1 MVGKIKR
8 VRQKLHQR
16 AVKCNHGDEVSAAPG
31 LEKAPTAAEGDVLIK
46 CPLYDS
52 NRSAA
57 GSPKPKPGGRMKMPD
72 TFPSA
77 VFAGTEISPEALV
90 QTLKTEQ
97 KPADTSSHT
106 GPSEKK
112 LQSKKQRTKERRER
126 WLSKI
131 SAIKLAKEQQVAL
144 TRRRATPV
152 VGDMQ
157 LLADALP
164 ELSQLVSTSQ
174 RLPCRK
180 ASMPVKKKPE
190 PTDYRQM
197 KPVQKR
203 KLLETESSRFSEMLQ
218 NPAFRANPLY
228 AIGEHLRKRLKEE
241 EEKSPR

>member
-16 AVKCNHGDEVSAAPG
+16 AVKFNHGDKVSAAPD
-31 LEKAPTAAEGDVLIK
+31 LEKAPTAAEGDVLK
-46 CPLYDS
+46 CPLYGS

-57 GSPKPKPGGRMKMPD
+57 GSPKPEPGGGMKMLD
-72 TFPSA
+72 AFPSA
-77 VFAGTEISPEALV
+77 VFAGTQISSEALA
-90 QTLKTEQ
+90 QTLTIEQ
-97 KPADTSSHT
+97 KPADASSHT
-106 GPSEKK
+106 GSSEKK
-112 LQSKKQRTKERRER
+112 LQSKKQRIKERRER

-174 RLPCRK
+174 RPPCRK

-190 PTDYRQM
+190 PTDYGQM
-197 KPVQKR
+197 KSVQKR
-203 KLLETESSRFSEMLQ
+203 KLLETESSGFSEMLK
-218 NPAFRANPLY
+218 NPAFRANPLS